1 MRKIFSVLL
10 AISVLSACISNV
22 HAEEL
27 NIDAPSYILIDP
39 ETGRSLAEKEPD
51 EKMYPASTTKIMTAI
66 IALEQ
71 GDLNQMATASAKA
84 IDLEYGSMHIGIMQ
98 GEQIVLEDLL
108 NAMMIRSAND
118 AANIIAENVGASYD
132 DFIEQM
138 NKKARELGATNTHF
152 VNPHGMHSDDHY
164 TTVRDM
170 ATIARYAMSI
180 DKFREIVKK
189 PYYDMKPTNKHEEWD
204 RLYTINRFLTN
215 LQEYKSDYF
224 TPIGIKSGYT
234 SQAGNT
240 LVSAAVNDSG
250 MELIAVVF
258 GAKGSNNNSDV
269 YDFSKEL
276 LEYGFKNFSRKKLL
290 KSNQLVESVN
300 VEEATDNPG
309 LDLVAES
316 DISAILPS
324 DQDLSFLEKNIV
336 LFSPTISAPV
346 AKGDVL
352 GYVEFRQDGVL
363 LGKTNIVASRSIDK
377 STKAIEKF
385 SEEVASARPRLK
397 NFLIGTATALVAFL
411 LLRIILRR
419 ISRARF
425 SSRYSTKSRK
435 HYRN

>member
-1 MRKIFSVLL
+1 
-10 AISVLSACISNV
+10 
-22 HAEEL
+22 
-27 NIDAPSYILIDP
+27 
-39 ETGRSLAEKEPD
+39 
-51 EKMYPASTTKIMTAI
+51 
-66 IALEQ
+66 
-71 GDLNQMATASAKA
+71 
-84 IDLEYGSMHIGIMQ
+84 
-98 GEQIVLEDLL
+98 
-108 NAMMIRSAND
+108 
-118 AANIIAENVGASYD
+118 VGASYD

-152 VNPHGMHSDDHY
+152 VNPHGMHNDDHY

-300 VEEATDNPG
+300 VEDATDNPS

-324 DQDLSFLEKNIV
+324 DQDLSLLEKIIV
-336 LFSPTISAPV
+336 LISPTISAPV
-346 AKGDVL
+346 SKGDVL

>member
-108 NAMMIRSAND
+108 NAMMVRSAND

-152 VNPHGMHSDDHY
+152 VNPHGMHNDDHY

-300 VEEATDNPG
+300 VEDATDNPS

-324 DQDLSFLEKNIV
+324 DQDLSLLEKNIV
-336 LFSPTISAPV
+336 LISPTISAPV
-346 AKGDVL
+346 SKGDVL
-352 GYVEFRQDGVL
+352 GYVELKQDGVL

>member
-336 LFSPTISAPV
+336 LISPTISAPV

>member
-108 NAMMIRSAND
+108 NAMMVRSAND

-152 VNPHGMHSDDHY
+152 VNPHGMHNDDHY

-300 VEEATDNPG
+300 VEDATDNPS

-324 DQDLSFLEKNIV
+324 DHDLSLLEKNIV
-336 LFSPTISAPV
+336 LISPTISAPV
-346 AKGDVL
+346 SKGDVL
-352 GYVEFRQDGVL
+352 GYVELKQDGVL

>member
-108 NAMMIRSAND
+108 NAMMVRSAND
-118 AANIIAENVGASYD
+118 AANIIAENVGSSYD

-152 VNPHGMHSDDHY
+152 VNPHGMHNDDHY

-300 VEEATDNPG
+300 VEDATDNPS

-324 DQDLSFLEKNIV
+324 DQDLSLLEKNIV
-336 LFSPTISAPV
+336 LISPTISAPV
-346 AKGDVL
+346 SKGDVL
-352 GYVEFRQDGVL
+352 GYVELKQDGVL

-377 STKAIEKF
+377 STKAIEKV
-385 SEEVASARPRLK
+385 SEEVASASPRLK

>member
-84 IDLEYGSMHIGIMQ
+84 IDLEYGSMHIGIIQ

-276 LEYGFKNFSRKKLL
+276 LEYGFRNFSRKKLL
-290 KSNQLVESVN
+290 ESNQLVESVN

-324 DQDLSFLEKNIV
+324 DHDLSFLEKNIV

-352 GYVEFRQDGVL
+352 GYVEFKQDGVL
-363 LGKTNIVASRSIDK
+363 LGKTNIVASRSIGK

-385 SEEVASARPRLK
+385 SEEVASASPRLK

>member
-108 NAMMIRSAND
+108 NAMMVRSAND

-152 VNPHGMHSDDHY
+152 VNPHGMHNDDHY

-300 VEEATDNPG
+300 VEDATDNPS

-324 DQDLSFLEKNIV
+324 DQDLSLLEKNIV
-336 LFSPTISAPV
+336 LISPTISAPV
-346 AKGDVL
+346 SKGDVL